1 MDLLRDDDGT
11 SYPGSFQAANP
22 LVEGGGC
29 FQSCE
34 KMIKMELFLHTNIPN
49 NWTSFDLM

>member
-1 MDLLRDDDGT
+1 MDLQRDDDVT

-34 KMIKMELFLHTNIPN
+34 KGIKMELLPHTKIPKQLD
-49 NWTSFDLM
+49 FF